1 MRRERKVRKTNFFK
15 DNNSIKVGK
24 TRQKF
29 KLTSITS
36 RQIRTLS
43 TKFSSS
49 QYLKGRLR
57 EVENR
62 LDGHRVDGRTY
73 RRTD

>member
-1 MRRERKVRKTNFFK
+1 MRRERKVRKTIFFQWAI
-15 DNNSIKVGK
+15 DQLKVGK

-36 RQIRTLS
+36 RQIHILS
-43 TKFSSS
+43 TKLSSS

-57 EVENR
+57 EVENSV
-62 LDGHRVDGRTY
+62 DGHRVDGRT
-73 RRTD
+73 D

>member
-15 DNNSIKVGK
+15 GQLKIGK
-24 TRQKF
+24 TRQNL

-36 RQIRTLS
+36 RQIHILS

-49 QYLKGRLR
+49 QNLKGGLR
-57 EVENR
+57 ELKTE
-62 LDGHRVDGRTY
+62 
-73 RRTD
+73 